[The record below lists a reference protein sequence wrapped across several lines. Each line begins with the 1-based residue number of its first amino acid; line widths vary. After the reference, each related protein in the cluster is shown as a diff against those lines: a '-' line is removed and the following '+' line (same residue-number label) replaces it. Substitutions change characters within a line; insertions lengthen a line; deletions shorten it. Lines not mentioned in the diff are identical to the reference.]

1 MKIEPFFNIVKMSKA
16 NFYII
21 ILIAIFISACNPKE
35 DIPTYITIEPFE
47 YTPGEDGIYSTKIT
61 DGWVYVG
68 NEFIGAFD
76 LPKTI
81 PVLHAGEKSIIIDA
95 GIKENGINATPDLYT
110 FYERYTETRT
120 LVPGETIT
128 VKPSTTYDVEITNMN
143 FQEFFDDILAGNH
156 QFKFD
161 LDGNPNTKIEIG
173 NSVVK
178 EGAGSG
184 SVYLD
189 VDNPQ
194 FAVGSN
200 YILVP
205 ENPGEPTYIEMDY
218 QTDVPLV
225 VGLAG
230 YGISDEFIFSEVN
243 LGVNPKSE
251 WNKIYFNVTE
261 KLYQLSILGSANYR
275 IIIQAQIPRENGE
288 FTLENA
294 EIYLDNIKLV
304 SK

>member
-1 MKIEPFFNIVKMSKA
+1 MSKA

-21 ILIAIFISACNPKE
+21 ILIGMFISACDSKE

-61 DGWVYVG
+61 DGWIYVG
-68 NEFIGAFD
+68 NEFLGAFD

-81 PVLHAGEKSIIIDA
+81 PVLHSGEQTIIIDA
-95 GIKENGINATPDLYT
+95 GIKENGISATPDLYT
-110 FYERYTETRT
+110 FYKRYSEIRT

-128 VKPSTTYDVEITNMN
+128 VTPSTTYDVEKTNLVFVDSFEGITHLFSFNL
-143 FQEFFDDILAGNH
+143 Q
-156 QFKFD
+156 
-161 LDGNPNTKIEIG
+161 GNPMEIDKTV
-173 NSVVK
+173 SK
-178 EGAGSG
+178 EGEGSG
-184 SVYLD
+184 RIYLD
-189 VDNPQ
+189 TDNPF
-194 FAVGSN
+194 FAVGS
-200 YILVP
+200 IDIPDPPSGGL
-205 ENPGEPTYIEMDY
+205 TAYIEMDY
-218 QTDVPLV
+218 KNDVPFV

-230 YGISDEFIFSEVN
+230 YGISNELLFTEVN

-261 KLYQLSILGSANYR
+261 KLRQMTVLGSVNYR

-288 FTLENA
+288 FTMENA

-304 SK
+304 SL